1 VGKGV
6 SMTREKITALIA
18 AGGKGTRLG
27 EITKDIPKPL
37 VEVAG
42 KPIMGHVID
51 NLETAGITDV
61 AIRVAH
67 QKQQIIDYASGRYR
81 IVDNGTESLFP
92 PIIQLTGECESEYIL
107 GLNGDTLIHEDSIQ
121 QVVKLAD
128 EFPEADALVLN
139 TMVTRPSPEAT
150 WTYWRHNFSNSR
162 LVALDEVPGSKLD
175 SECLALL
182 FKRTSIIKAQSQLQ
196 TFIEHPESV
205 PFKNFGV
212 GWNHIIRLFLWQGLD
227 VRGHVADDLILNIN
241 KPDELGEAQL
251 FFDDPAQF
259 RFKRLT
265 PRNGTIPIMSET
277 SLITVSPVNE
287 VQNAVREAQ
296 SMGMNVTHQDILE
309 TNANGGGHSV
319 GILEINGPG
328 AYYRSQQLVETLARG
343 NVGAETVKS
352 RNSFD
357 RERDKMKEQLYC
369 NLPIIR
375 NK

>member
-1 VGKGV
+1 MGKGGNV
-6 SMTREKITALIA
+6 TREKITALIA

-27 EITKDIPKPL
+27 EITRDIPKPL

-51 NLETAGITDV
+51 NLMAAGITDV

-92 PIIQLTGECESEYIL
+92 PLIQLAGECQSEYLL

-121 QVVKLAD
+121 QVIKLAD

-139 TMVTRPSPEAT
+139 TMVTRPNPEAT

-162 LVALDEVPGSKLD
+162 LVSLDEVPGSKLD

-182 FKRTSIIKAQSQLQ
+182 FKRDSILKTQAQLQ
-196 TFIEHPESV
+196 TFIDHPESV

-227 VRGHVADDLILNIN
+227 VRGRVTDDLILNIN

-251 FFDDPAQF
+251 FFKDPAQF

-265 PRNGTIPIMSET
+265 PRNGTMPIISET
-277 SLITVSPVNE
+277 SLITVSPSNA
-287 VQNAVREAQ
+287 VQNAVQDAK
-296 SMGMNVTHQDILE
+296 SLGLDVTHQDILE
-309 TNANGGGHSV
+309 SRSDTGDHSV
-319 GILEINGPG
+319 GILEITGPG
-328 AYYRSQQLVETLARG
+328 AYYRSQQLVETLAIG
-343 NVGAETVKS
+343 NVNAETVRS

-375 NK
+375 NI